1 MIIKDRRN
9 VCMPVEIARI
19 YEENN
24 SHRNIR
30 ILVDG
35 IWPRGISKEEAKL
48 DYWLKDVAPSNE
60 LRKWFNHD
68 ADKYEEFKDRYKK
81 ELESGEQQDALEKLK
96 KLTIKHQK
104 NICLL
109 YGAKDKEHNQAKV
122 LKEILDRQQI

>member
-1 MIIKDRRN
+1 MIKDRRN

-68 ADKYEEFKDRYKK
+68 EDKYEEFKDRYKK
-81 ELESGEQQDALEKLK
+81 ELESGEQQEALEKLK

-122 LKEILDRQQI
+122 LKEILDRQQV

>member
-1 MIIKDRRN
+1 MIKDRRN

-19 YEENN
+19 YEEKN
-24 SHRNIR
+24 SHGNIR

-48 DYWLKDVAPSNE
+48 DYWLKDVAPSND

-68 ADKYEEFKDRYKK
+68 ADKYEEFKERYKK
-81 ELESGEQQDALEKLK
+81 ELETGEQQDALEKLK
-96 KLTIKHQK
+96 KLTVKHQK
-104 NICLL
+104 NISLL

-122 LKEILDRQQI
+122 LKEILDHQKV

>member
-1 MIIKDRRN
+1 MIKDRRN
-9 VCMPVEIARI
+9 ICMPVEIARI
-19 YEENN
+19 YEDNN
-24 SHRNIR
+24 SHGNIR

-35 IWPRGISKEEAKL
+35 IWPRGISKDEAKL

-96 KLTIKHQK
+96 KLTVKHQK

-122 LKEILDRQQI
+122 LKEILDRQQV

>member
-1 MIIKDRRN
+1 MIKDRRN

-19 YEENN
+19 YEEKK
-24 SHRNIR
+24 SHGNIR

-48 DYWLKDVAPSNE
+48 DYWLKDVAPSND

-68 ADKYEEFKDRYKK
+68 ADKYEEFKERYKK
-81 ELESGEQQDALEKLK
+81 ELETGEQQDALEKLK
-96 KLTIKHQK
+96 KLTVKHQK
-104 NICLL
+104 NISLL

-122 LKEILDRQQI
+122 LKEILDHQKV

>member
-1 MIIKDRRN
+1 MIKDRRN

-24 SHRNIR
+24 SHGNIR

-35 IWPRGISKEEAKL
+35 IWPRGISKEEADL